1 MKNTFRVFI
10 SVLCLGLI
18 GACSSKDDPSPT
30 PTTPPTPSVSDI
42 IKKVWSASNI
52 QWDGNVQYDKTA
64 SSNLIA
70 GYAQFKLDLSSASSV
85 SLTEYDGNK
94 FTGTY
99 SLSSDNKTL
108 TLSSLKTSDGT
119 EPTGTGGTL
128 AFTISGVPTASSLVI
143 ESTTAYVKASN
154 KKIRLS
160 LVNP

>member
-10 SVLCLGLI
+10 SVLCLAFLA
-18 GACSSKDDPSPT
+18 ACSKSSDPAPT
-30 PTTPPTPSVSDI
+30 PTPPAPSVSDL

-64 SSNLIA
+64 TSNLVA
-70 GYAQFKLDLSSASSV
+70 GYAQFKLDLSSAPAV
-85 SLTEYDGNK
+85 SLTEYDRNK
-94 FTGTY
+94 FSGTY

-128 AFTISGVPTASSLVI
+128 TFTISGVPTASTLVM

>member
-1 MKNTFRVFI
+1 MKNTLRVFI
-10 SVLCLGLI
+10 SILCLSLI
-18 GACSSKDDPSPT
+18 AACSKDDPSPT
-30 PTTPPTPSVSDI
+30 PVTPTPLVSDL

-52 QWDGNVQYDKTA
+52 QWDGNVQYDKAAT
-64 SSNLIA
+64 SNLVA
-70 GYAQFKLDLSSASSV
+70 GYAQFKLDLTSSSSV

-108 TLSSLKTSDGT
+108 TLSSLKTSDGS

-128 AFTISGVPTASSLVI
+128 AFTISGVPTASSLVM

>member
-1 MKNTFRVFI
+1 MKNTFRVFVSI
-10 SVLCLGLI
+10 LCVSLFA
-18 GACSSKDDPSPT
+18 ACNKDDPT
-30 PTTPPTPSVSDI
+30 PTPPTPTPLVSDL

-64 SSNLIA
+64 TSNLVA
-70 GYAQFKLDLSSASSV
+70 GYAQFKLDLTSSSSV

>member
-1 MKNTFRVFI
+1 MKNTIRVFI
-10 SVLCLGLI
+10 SVLCLSLI
-18 GACSSKDDPSPT
+18 AACSKDDPTPT
-30 PTTPPTPSVSDI
+30 PPPTPLVSDL

-70 GYAQFKLDLSSASSV
+70 GYAQFKLDLASSSSA

>member
-10 SVLCLGLI
+10 SVLCLSFLA
-18 GACSSKDDPSPT
+18 ACSKDDPSPT
-30 PTTPPTPSVSDI
+30 PPTPTPLVSDL

-64 SSNLIA
+64 TSNLIA
-70 GYAQFKLDLSSASSV
+70 GYAQFKLDLSSSSSV

-108 TLSSLKTSDGT
+108 TLSSLKTSDGS

-128 AFTISGVPTASSLVI
+128 AFTISGVPTASSLVM
-143 ESTTAYVKASN
+143 ESTTAYAKASN